1 MLLLFLLLQLQ
12 LLHHD
17 HQEDKRN
24 ERINDV
30 VCVGAHVCVC
40 AIVQVVTLS
49 MMVRSPSSTYVICKY
64 KCSSAVAHNFK
75 KQEPTLDI
83 MHSLKFHCDYF
94 LCFLSLTIRLGMCS
108 TKTCLKAKLLD
119 SP

>member
-1 MLLLFLLLQLQ
+1 MKGLLLFLLLQLQ

-30 VCVGAHVCVC
+30 VCVRAHVCVC

-64 KCSSAVAHNFK
+64 KCSSAVVIEKNK
-75 KQEPTLDI
+75 NQ
-83 MHSLKFHCDYF
+83 
-94 LCFLSLTIRLGMCS
+94 LSI
-108 TKTCLKAKLLD
+108 
-119 SP
+119 

>member
-1 MLLLFLLLQLQ
+1 VLLLFLLLQLQ

-30 VCVGAHVCVC
+30 VCVRAHVCVC

-83 MHSLKFHCDYF
+83 MHSLKFHCDY
-94 LCFLSLTIRLGMCS
+94 LTRSLLSLS
-108 TKTCLKAKLLD
+108 NHKAWHVLNKDL
-119 SP
+119 P